1 MVVADRNTT
10 IQELANLENIVLGEI
25 GMVVANCIAA
35 LRARRK
41 IARYFKA
48 LTSGPYLGPFG
59 SFFALGMIL
68 SPISS
73 RERVFCSISHF
84 AVHVVMPDFPAH
96 LDSR

>member
-1 MVVADRNTT
+1 MD
-10 IQELANLENIVLGEI
+10 
-25 GMVVANCIAA
+25 VANCIAT

-41 IARYFKA
+41 IARYFMA
-48 LTSGPYLGPFG
+48 LTSGPYLGPFES

-84 AVHVVMPDFPAH
+84 AVHVV
-96 LDSR
+96 